1 MFTRSISST
10 RRWHGPAILVIASI
24 LLAPLAALGQ
34 PATIQPSAAQQ
45 MATLLA
51 EKAARTPSQQK
62 IDSRLLLARASA
74 LGNPMFDALPGLRVQ
89 LEAEQDGRILLDIHA
104 TVDAALL
111 AQIEG
116 LGGIV
121 VNAHARFNAIR
132 ARLPLSAV
140 EALAGFASVRTIR
153 PADVMMPQMTNTT
166 EGDVAH
172 AADTARTTFNVDG
185 TGVSACAMSDSVD
198 ALAALQASGDL
209 PPGVTVLPG
218 QSGNPGTSEGTAL
231 LEIIH
236 DMAPGADLFF
246 ATGAGGSAQ
255 MAQNILDLAAAGC
268 DVIVDDVLYLAE
280 GVFQDDNITQA
291 VEAVVA
297 DGVTYVTSAGNSG
310 NLTAGT
316 SGVFEGDYT
325 PTALPAPLVGAAL
338 SAHDFGGGDPGNTI
352 TFDPPVLITMQ
363 WADPLDA
370 ATNDYDLFL
379 LDPTLTN
386 VLAASTNTQNGTQD
400 PLEFILSAGDDTGN
414 RLVATLFNGTERFI
428 HLNTHR
434 GMLAT
439 GTNGQIFGHPAAKG
453 AITVA
458 AVNVATAGGGV
469 FTGGPANPPEF
480 FSSDGPRR
488 VFFAPDGTPLP
499 LPFGEDPFGD
509 GGAEMGDSDCPEDAE
524 MGDSDTDCDGQ
535 RDKPDVTAADGVMT
549 ATPGFNPFFGTSAS
563 APHTAGIAA
572 LLKQFMSSLSPTGVK
587 ERMENDALDI
597 GAAGTDDVAGNGIA
611 QADSTLDGKK
621 GFDGDLFSFLMGLLD
636 SNGNCITPQT
646 SGTGDNSVLFDG
658 LEEFLDTFTNGTQP
672 TIKETQSDPDQSM
685 TDVNMDIESLG
696 GEDLFPEGFE
706 DPDTGTPL
714 DTACIEIGI
723 DDTLD
728 NEENVFVTSAVI
740 NAFNNGTNVF
750 SSDITSIFSN
760 PFDGTMS
767 VNFPGTAGQGI
778 NEIKLTIETQPSTI
792 FADGFESGDASAW
805 TDQVP

>member
-1 MFTRSISST
+1 M
-10 RRWHGPAILVIASI
+10 AS
-24 LLAPLAALGQ
+24 
-34 PATIQPSAAQQ
+34 
-45 MATLLA
+45 LLA
-51 EKAARTPSQQK
+51 EKAARTPTQQK

-74 LGNPMFDALPGLRVQ
+74 LGNPMFDALPNLRVQ
-89 LEAEQDGRILLDIHA
+89 LDALHDGRILLDINA
-104 TVDAALL
+104 QVDDTLL

-116 LGGIV
+116 LGGTV
-121 VNAHARFNAIR
+121 VNAHATFDAIR
-132 ARLPLSAV
+132 AGLPLSAI

-153 PADVMMPQMTNTT
+153 PADIMMPQMTNTT

-198 ALAALQASGDL
+198 ALAAVQASGDL

-246 ATGAGGSAQ
+246 ATGIGGPAQ

-268 DVIVDDVLYLAE
+268 NVIVDDVLYLAE
-280 GVFQDDNITQA
+280 GVFQDDIIAQA
-291 VEAVVA
+291 VETVVA
-297 DGVTYVTSAGNSG
+297 AGVTYVTSAGNSG
-310 NLTAGT
+310 NLSAGT

-325 PTALPAPLVGAAL
+325 PTALPTPLVGAAL
-338 SAHDFGGGDPGNTI
+338 SAHDFGGGDTGNTI

-414 RLVATLFNGTERFI
+414 RLVVTLFNGVERFF

-469 FTGGPANPPEF
+469 FTGGAANPPEF
-480 FSSDGPRR
+480 FTSDGPRR

-499 LPFGEDPFGD
+499 LPFGEDPFGS

-524 MGDSDTDCDGQ
+524 MGDSDTDCDGK
-535 RDKPDVTAADGVMT
+535 RDKPDVSAADGVMT

-563 APHTAGIAA
+563 APHSAAIAA
-572 LLKQFMSSLSPTGVK
+572 LLKQYMGSLSPVGVK
-587 ERMENDALDI
+587 QRMENDALDNGDP
-597 GAAGTDDVAGNGIA
+597 GADDVAGNGIA
-611 QADSTLDGKK
+611 QADSTLDGKM
-621 GFDGDLFSFLMGLLD
+621 GFQGDIFSFLAGLGKGGSPPCFKNHTQGID
-636 SNGNCITPQT
+636 
-646 SGTGDNSVLFDG
+646 DNSVLFDG
-658 LEEFLDTFTNGTQP
+658 LQEFLDTFLNGTQP
-672 TIKETQSDPDQSM
+672 VVNESQSDPDAAM
-685 TDVNMDIESLG
+685 TDVAMNIESLG

-714 DTACIEIGI
+714 TAACIEIGI

-728 NEENVFVTSAVI
+728 NEEPVNVTSAVI
-740 NAFNNGTNVF
+740 DFFNADTNVF
-750 SSDITSIFSN
+750 NADITSF
-760 PFDGTMS
+760 FDDFNGS
-767 VNFPGTAGQGI
+767 ASINFPGLAGQGI
-778 NEIKLTIETQPSTI
+778 NRAVINIETKPQEI
-792 FADGFESGDASAW
+792 FSDGFESGDTTAW
-805 TDQVP
+805 TDTVP